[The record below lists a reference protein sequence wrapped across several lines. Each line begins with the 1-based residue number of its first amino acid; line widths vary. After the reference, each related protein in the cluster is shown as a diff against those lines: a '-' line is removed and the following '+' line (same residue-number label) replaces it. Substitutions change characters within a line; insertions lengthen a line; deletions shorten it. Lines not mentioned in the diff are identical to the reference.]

1 MTNGSSNNNNSSFDD
16 PYKVLGVPDDAS
28 LADIKK
34 AYRKLALKYHPDKQ
48 SGGDEASRAQAQDTF
63 AKIAYAYEILSDEE
77 QRKQYDLQKK
87 YGTPGDGKVYYE
99 YDNNGNEHSQSFP
112 ANGPSQS
119 RPMRTTFTTTSSP
132 STSRRT
138 YTSTT
143 KPSPRK
149 GTTQNTFTSTTSG
162 RKFHDPMDVFK
173 QFFGKDFPPDMFDSS
188 FDDDAPLPAQSKNKN
203 VSPTPPAHPSGRQPV
218 GMSSKKS
225 QKLHEDGRTET
236 ITTTTITFSDGSIE
250 TKTESNFAERDNEAG
265 DHSNSLSTD
274 SMPIQTS
281 PTYTKQTFVTS
292 VPISTSP
299 RQSSPRVKRPT
310 NSNQGSNSP
319 FIIKKVP
326 SPTSATPASKGGNI
340 FSQNLP
346 RVKRM
351 TTPITPT
358 TTTKFKTV
366 ASPFSKSVPSS
377 PTTVTTTTTNNGGDR
392 GSHTTTT
399 TTTKSPGGKIQTTT
413 VMHSMPMTT
422 VWTTE
427 DDNDI
432 SSTMNY
438 PRIQCGGMNAP
449 VGTTTRTYTTHYST
463 DSGHQPQG
471 TTATTFYQTTTTSEG
486 NDGSNSLVALPLP
499 GRSVRKISRRMV
511 TQ

>member
-1 MTNGSSNNNNSSFDD
+1 MTKSNNNNSSSFDD
-16 PYKVLGVPDDAS
+16 PYHVLGISDDAS

-63 AKIAYAYEILSDEE
+63 AKIAHAYEILSDEE

-99 YDNNGNEHSQSFP
+99 YDNNDNEHSQSFP
-112 ANGPSQS
+112 ASGPSQS
-119 RPMRTTFTTTSSP
+119 RPMRTTFKTTTSP
-132 STSRRT
+132 STSQRT
-138 YTSTT
+138 YTYTA
-143 KPSPRK
+143 KPAPRK
-149 GTTQNTFTSTTSG
+149 GATQTTFTSTTSG

-173 QFFGKDFPPDMFDSS
+173 QFFGKDFSPDLFDSS
-188 FDDDAPLPAQSKNKN
+188 FDDDTPPTTTKNKN
-203 VSPTPPAHPSGRQPV
+203 VSPSPPAHPSGRQPV
-218 GMSSKKS
+218 GMSSKTS

-250 TKTESNFAERDNEAG
+250 TKTESNFAERDDETG
-265 DHSNSLSTD
+265 DHSNSFSTD

-310 NSNQGSNSP
+310 NSNQGNNSP

-326 SPTSATPASKGGNI
+326 SPTSTTPANKGGKI

-351 TTPITPT
+351 TTPTTPTPT
-358 TTTKFKTV
+358 TKIKTV
-366 ASPFSKSVPSS
+366 SSPFSKSVPSS
-377 PTTVTTTTTNNGGDR
+377 PTTVTTSTTSNGIDR

-399 TTTKSPGGKIQTTT
+399 TSTKSPGGKIQTTT
-413 VMHSMPMTT
+413 VMRSMPMTT

-432 SSTMNY
+432 ASTMNY
-438 PRIQCGGMNAP
+438 PIIQGGGMNVP

-463 DSGHQPQG
+463 GSGDQPQG
-471 TTATTFYQTTTTSEG
+471 ATTTTFYQTMTTSDG
-486 NDGSNSLVALPLP
+486 NDGSNSRLALPLP
-499 GRSVRKISRRMV
+499 GRSVRKISRRVV